1 MTPRPFIAGLV
12 TASTL
17 LSVALAVS
25 SQADTVNIYS
35 TRQADLIEP
44 VLDAFTA
51 ETGIDT
57 RVLFVKKGLVDRLVA
72 EGAGSPADVLLTT
85 DIGGLLDF
93 VNEGVTQPVTS
104 STIAANVP
112 ATLRD
117 ENDHWFALTKRGRV
131 VYASVDRVEQDSI
144 TYEELAD
151 PKWKGRICTRSGQHG
166 YNLALFASMIDELG
180 EAAAETWL
188 AGLRDNLA
196 RKPEGNDRAQAK
208 GIYSGECDLG
218 LGNTYYVGLMET
230 NEKEPEQQQWRAS
243 LKVLFPNNDGRGT
256 HVNVSGMAMAR
267 YAPNRDAALALME
280 FLTTP
285 AAQAIYAEQVFE
297 YPVIAGGQ
305 VSDIV
310 ASFGELRSDGR
321 DLNVVG
327 NLRPAASLMVDRVRY
342 NDGPR

>member
-12 TASTL
+12 AASTL

-144 TYEELAD
+144 SYEELAD
-151 PKWKGRICTRSGQHG
+151 PKWKGRICTRSGQ
-166 YNLALFASMIDELG
+166 L
-180 EAAAETWL
+180 
-188 AGLRDNLA
+188 
-196 RKPEGNDRAQAK
+196 
-208 GIYSGECDLG
+208 
-218 LGNTYYVGLMET
+218 
-230 NEKEPEQQQWRAS
+230 
-243 LKVLFPNNDGRGT
+243 
-256 HVNVSGMAMAR
+256 
-267 YAPNRDAALALME
+267 
-280 FLTTP
+280 
-285 AAQAIYAEQVFE
+285 
-297 YPVIAGGQ
+297 
-305 VSDIV
+305 
-310 ASFGELRSDGR
+310 
-321 DLNVVG
+321 
-327 NLRPAASLMVDRVRY
+327 
-342 NDGPR
+342 